1 MTKLEMWKYL
11 FGEKKYIYYA
21 HRYYPNIYVFI
32 WGDIYTERERKN
44 ESVCVYLFIN
54 LSPTQAT
61 KKKSKRRRKQV
72 GRHQLQGWKVA
83 FEHVKQ

>member
-1 MTKLEMWKYL
+1 MHIDIIQIYMYL
-11 FGEKKYIYYA
+11 SGVTYIQ
-21 HRYYPNIYVFI
+21 R
-32 WGDIYTERERKN
+32 ERERT
-44 ESVCVYLFIN
+44 SVCVYLFIN
-54 LSPTQAT
+54 LSPAQAT